1 MRKKMFKRNV
11 RKLSCI
17 CCCLGVGAMLFTTA
31 LAFAGDKVPIL
42 NKGKKWRIAMYE
54 GGEYVDYQRNFISLL
69 NGLQNL
75 GWIEKK
81 SLPAIRPE
89 QTKELWAWLA
99 KGGLKSDYIE
109 FVADAHYSASWDKE
123 VRKTMGAG
131 IIRRLAKKKDI
142 DLMIATGTWAGQ
154 DLANNQHSTPV
165 IVISCSDAVASKI
178 ITCPEDSG
186 VDHVHARIDPQRF
199 ERQIRIFHEIMGFK
213 TLGVAYEDSLSGRS
227 ISAIEKV
234 RSVAREKGFEVKV
247 CHSKNQTPK
256 RAEAEES
263 VRVCYDNLMEKVDAL
278 YITTQNGVNDNSLF
292 GLVAMFNDRQIPT
305 FAQYGS
311 KHVEKGIL
319 MSISRS
325 DLSFVGQFYAD
336 TIAEIFN
343 GTKPRDL
350 NQIFEAPPKIAIN
363 LNTAGM
369 IGYDPPIDV
378 LSAADEIFQE

>member
-1 MRKKMFKRNV
+1 MRKRLFKMNV
-11 RKLSCI
+11 RKLLTI
-17 CCCLGVGAMLFTTA
+17 CCCLGAGTMLFSTA
-31 LAFAGDKVPIL
+31 LAFAGDKAPVL

-54 GGEYVDYQRNFISLL
+54 GGEYVDYQRNFIGLL

-75 GWIEKK
+75 GWIENKP
-81 SLPAIRPE
+81 LPTLRPE

-109 FVADAHYSASWDKE
+109 FVADAHYSASWDKAI
-123 VRKTMGAG
+123 RKIMKAG
-131 IIRRLAKKKDI
+131 IIQRLANKKDI
-142 DLMIATGTWAGQ
+142 DLIIATGTWAGQ

-178 ITCPEDSG
+178 ITSPEDSG
-186 VDHVHARIDPQRF
+186 FDHVHARIDPQRF
-199 ERQIRIFHEIMGFK
+199 ERQIRIFHDIIGFK

-227 ISAIEKV
+227 ISAIDKV
-234 RSVAREKGFEVKV
+234 RSVAKERGFEVVV
-247 CHSKNQTPK
+247 CHSKNQTPD

-263 VRVCYDNLMEKVDAL
+263 VRTCYDGLMKKVDAL
-278 YITTQNGVNDNSLF
+278 YITTQNGVNDNSLP

-325 DLSFVGQFYAD
+325 NLSFVGQFYAD
-336 TIAEIFN
+336 TMAEIFN
-343 GTKPRDL
+343 GTKPRDI

>member
-1 MRKKMFKRNV
+1 MRKRLFKLNMRKM
-11 RKLSCI
+11 LCT
-17 CCCLGVGAMLFTTA
+17 CCCLGVGAMLFSTA
-31 LAFAGDKVPIL
+31 LAFAGDTGPVL

-54 GGEYVDYQRNFISLL
+54 GGEYVDYQRNFIGLL
-69 NGLQNL
+69 NGLQHL
-75 GWIEKK
+75 GWIENKP
-81 SLPAIRPE
+81 LPTLRPD

-99 KGGLKSDYIE
+99 KGGLKSDSIE
-109 FVADAHYSASWDKE
+109 FVADAHYSASWDKAI
-123 VRKTMGAG
+123 RKTMAAE
-131 IIRRLAKKKDI
+131 IIQRLANKKDI
-142 DLMIATGTWAGQ
+142 DLIIATGTWAGQ
-154 DLANNQHSTPV
+154 NLANNQHSTPV

-178 ITCPEDSG
+178 ITSPEDSG
-186 VDHVHARIDPQRF
+186 FDHVHARIDPQRF
-199 ERQIRIFHEIMGFK
+199 ERQIRIFHDIIGFK
-213 TLGVAYEDSLSGRS
+213 TLGVAHEDSLSGRS

-234 RSVAREKGFEVKV
+234 RSVARERGFEVKV
-247 CHSKNQTPK
+247 CHSKNQTPD

-263 VRVCYDNLMEKVDAL
+263 VRVCYDGLMKEVDAL
-278 YITTQNGVNDNSLF
+278 YVTTQNGVNDNSLP

-336 TIAEIFN
+336 TMAEIFN
-343 GTKPRDL
+343 GTKPRDI

-369 IGYDPPIDV
+369 IGYDPPIDI

>member
-1 MRKKMFKRNV
+1 MNIKKM
-11 RKLSCI
+11 LSV
-17 CCCLGVGAMLFTTA
+17 CCCLVVGALLFHTA
-31 LAFAGDKVPIL
+31 SAVAGGNSPVL

-54 GGEYVDYQRNFISLL
+54 GGEYVDYQRNFIGLL
-69 NGLQNL
+69 NGLQHL
-75 GWIEKK
+75 GWIENKP
-81 SLPAIRPE
+81 LPGFRPE

-99 KGGLKSDYIE
+99 KGGLKSDYLE
-109 FVADAHYSASWDKE
+109 FVADAHYSASWNKE
-123 VRKTMGAG
+123 IRKRMKAG
-131 IIRRLAKKKDI
+131 IIQRLAQKKDI

-178 ITCPEDSG
+178 ITSPEDSG
-186 VDHVHARIDPQRF
+186 LDHLHARIDPQRF

-234 RSVAREKGFEVKV
+234 RAVAKERGFEVKV
-247 CHSKNQTPK
+247 CHAKNQTPR

-263 VRVCYDNLMEKVDAL
+263 VRACYDRLMKEVDAL
-278 YITTQNGVNDNSLF
+278 YITTQNGVNEKSLP

-305 FAQYGS
+305 FSQYGS
-311 KHVEKGIL
+311 KHVEQGIL

-325 DLSFVGQFYAD
+325 DLSFVGEFYAD
-336 TIAEIFN
+336 TIGQILN
-343 GTKPRDL
+343 GTKPRAI

-363 LNTAGM
+363 LNTARM